1 MREIIGAMFKT
12 DAHIQNNMRGLVM
25 HIWYSEFMGAA
36 EWENSYTNQIASSE
50 YRMPNMNQQYA
61 GYLRDNHLVNLKCMV

>member
-12 DAHIQNNMRGLVM
+12 DVHIQNNMRGLVM
-25 HIWYSEFMGAA
+25 HIRYSEFMGAA

-50 YRMPNMNQQYA
+50 YRMSNLNQQYVK
-61 GYLRDNHLVNLKCMV
+61 YLRDNNLVNMECMV